1 LDDRIQD
8 HALLYTFQ
16 WLKRKSHLMHIVWGY
31 GLCRAATEIVRSYW
45 ALGAYAWAQAC
56 RGLLAPK
63 KDVRAGKLYDQ
74 TRDGF
79 EQGISAW
86 SCLDRFWRRF
96 LRKLINKHVSKKIQ
110 AHTGNTNEIK
120 AGTPTVIVLQTRSD
134 VWRYAIGLLVACFN
148 TLPQRWDALRLLPRN
163 VRGRWDLVLS

>member
-1 LDDRIQD
+1 
-8 HALLYTFQ
+8 
-16 WLKRKSHLMHIVWGY
+16 MHIVWDY

-79 EQGISAW
+79 EIRGEACWNRTTQSLPRDFIWFCRATLHNNLKFSWKDSKIQMQVSVRDNNVDQALRALKKKLQREGVFREMRLKEHFEKPSVRKAREQKEAV
-86 SCLDRFWRRF
+86 SRQ
-96 LRKLINKHVSKKIQ
+96 RKLARKK
-110 AHTGNTNEIK
+110 AEREG
-120 AGTPTVIVLQTRSD
+120 
-134 VWRYAIGLLVACFN
+134 
-148 TLPQRWDALRLLPRN
+148 
-163 VRGRWDLVLS
+163 